1 MNKLKKIV
9 KYILIAMI
17 LIAFA
22 LSICAISKAGN
33 VQEITQEN
41 AQELT
46 EADRANIAKIYEKHS
61 IGNAETIPYTQDGER
76 RYLIIGSRF
85 NEVRFYVYAVR
96 DGELVIINQWS
107 ARDLYK

>member
-22 LSICAISKAGN
+22 LSICAVSKAGK
-33 VQEITQEN
+33 VQETTQEN

-46 EADRANIAKIYEKHS
+46 EQDRENIAKIYELKR
-61 IGNAETIPYTQDGER
+61 IENAETIPYTQGGER

-85 NEVRFYVYAVR
+85 NEVCFYVYADRKSV
-96 DGELVIINQWS
+96 V
-107 ARDLYK
+107 